1 MEAPSA
7 TVEVDELGYR
17 VDGHCILE
25 GITFRV
31 GAGEI
36 LGIMGMS
43 GSGKTTIL
51 KNVIGLLR
59 PTRGDVRIEG
69 VSLNGLPER
78 ELAPIRRKMGM
89 CFQYSA
95 LFDSLTV
102 GENVAF
108 PLRQHTRLK
117 DAEVRRIVSAKLE
130 TVGMKGTEGAMP
142 AELSGGER
150 KRVGIARALALDPS
164 IMLYDEPSA
173 GLDPIMAGVV
183 DRLIEDLGHHLSVT
197 SIVVSHHVQNVLR
210 ISDRVVM
217 IHEGRIVTE
226 GDPEHIRASDN
237 EIVRQFVTGSAT
249 GPIQV

>member
-7 TVEVDELGYR
+7 TVEVDDLGYR
-17 VDGHCILE
+17 VNGHCILE

-51 KNVIGLLR
+51 KNIIGLLR
-59 PTRGDVRIEG
+59 PTSGDVRIDG
-69 VSLNGLPER
+69 VSLKGLSER
-78 ELAPIRRKMGM
+78 EFARIRRKMGM

-95 LFDSLTV
+95 LFDSLTA

-130 TVGMKGTEGAMP
+130 TVGMKGTERAMP

-150 KRVGIARALALDPS
+150 KRVGIARALALDPA

-197 SIVVSHHVQNVLR
+197 SVIVSHHVQNVLR
-210 ISDRVVM
+210 ISDEVVM
-217 IHEGRIVTE
+217 IHEGRMVTE
-226 GDPEHIRASDN
+226 GDPEHIRNSEN
-237 EIVRQFVTGSAT
+237 EIVRQFVAGSAT
-249 GPIQV
+249 GPIHV